1 MRELLLYISAG
12 FFLTGI
18 LLLFTFAIFVP
29 QITIIMYIL
38 SCYFMLSGVA
48 TAVMVMLWS
57 HDQSSPEKQQLMRPE
72 TVGDAEIL

>member
-29 QITIIMYIL
+29 QITLIMYIL

-48 TAVMVMLWS
+48 MAVMVMLWS
-57 HDQSSPEKQQLMRPE
+57 DGKPSPEKQELMRPE
-72 TVGDAEIL
+72 TVGDAGIL